1 MLDHIQHL
9 IAELDNSIKDDIIF
23 KITNILEKIKNE
35 LIKQKL
41 TKFIALLNGTT
52 TSKEKQRK
60 RKLGELTDQWDK
72 LSLSTVVSSDFPNKK
87 PKTKVQ

>member
-1 MLDHIQHL
+1 MLDHIQDL
-9 IAELDNSIKDDIIF
+9 IAELDNSIKDEIIF
-23 KITNILEKIKNE
+23 KSTNILEKIENG

-41 TKFIALLNGTT
+41 TEFISSLNGTT

-72 LSLSTVVSSDFPNKK
+72 LSLSDFPNKK
-87 PKTKVQ
+87 PKTKVQY